1 LDFTKNLILAKQ
13 LKLGDTKAYD
23 FLMESYYKNL
33 CMYAFTLTN
42 DKGKAEDIV
51 QNVFVKIWVN
61 RKNIN
66 AHFIIKNY
74 VYKSVY
80 NEFIDQF
87 RKNKPVIYL
96 EKKYLEALDLVVEN
110 EYEDLNELIKL
121 VNEEIKNLPPK
132 CRQIFILNKKDGLT
146 HTEISEYLD
155 ISIKTVEGH
164 MTRAFKVLADRLTPK
179 VEAVLFLIFDFNKEI
194 RQLNYI

>member
-1 LDFTKNLILAKQ
+1 MNFTKNLTLSQQ
-13 LKLGDTKAYD
+13 LKLGNNKAYD
-23 FLMESYYKNL
+23 YLMETYYKSL
-33 CMYAFTLTN
+33 CGYAFTLTN

-51 QNVFVKIWVN
+51 QNVYVKVWVN

-66 AHFIIKNY
+66 TQYIIKSY
-74 VYKSVY
+74 LYKSVY

-110 EYEDLNELIKL
+110 EHENLQDLIKL

-146 HTEISEYLD
+146 HTEISEYLN

-164 MTRAFKVLADRLTPK
+164 ITRAFKVLAGKLDSK
-179 VEAVLFLIFDFNKEI
+179 VEPILFLLFGFKNEMAKLD
-194 RQLNYI
+194 